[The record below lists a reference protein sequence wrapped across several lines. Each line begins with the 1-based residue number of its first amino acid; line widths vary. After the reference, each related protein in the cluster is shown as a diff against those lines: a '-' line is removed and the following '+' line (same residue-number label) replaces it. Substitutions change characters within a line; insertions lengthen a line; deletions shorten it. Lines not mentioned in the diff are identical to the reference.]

1 MKLSEIRTKID
12 KIDDETAKLFERRLE
27 LVAEIANIKAAQG
40 VPILNVTREDEI
52 INRLTINKDED
63 LSAYIKMLYKSIFN
77 ISREYQRKL
86 MQK

>member
-1 MKLSEIRTKID
+1 MKLSEIRTEID

>member
-1 MKLSEIRTKID
+1 MKLSEIRTEID

-40 VPILNVTREDEI
+40 VPILNITREDEI
-52 INRLTINKDED
+52 INRITINKDED

-77 ISREYQRKL
+77 ISREYQHKL